1 VADARA
7 LGHAQEQRAP
17 PGIFDPRG
25 GPVDKGAVNIVAGDG
40 GADGVEKGGW
50 QVAAPVD
57 WLAR

>member
-7 LGHAQEQRAP
+7 LGHAQEKGP
-17 PGIFDPRG
+17 PPRIGDPRG
-25 GPVDKGAVNIVAGDG
+25 GPIDKGAVDVVAGNG